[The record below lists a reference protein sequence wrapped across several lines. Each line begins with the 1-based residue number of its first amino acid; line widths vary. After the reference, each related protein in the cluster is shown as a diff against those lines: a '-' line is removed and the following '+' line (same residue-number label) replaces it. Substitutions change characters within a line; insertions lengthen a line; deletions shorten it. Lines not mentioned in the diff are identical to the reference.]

1 MGGVPVV
8 GRGAGLEGV
17 SGWAG
22 ADQDGRDTWS
32 ADVDLDAWLDQAM
45 ADVDGAQVLQGA
57 VDAGVILGGGAYEE
71 FVATELP
78 AFLAPDAGDDAAVA
92 GGLISPVSSPTTP
105 RGRVPLGCLGV
116 KALTG
121 CFSVSRLRRM
131 RWGRM
136 RAMRR
141 GLGR

>member
-1 MGGVPVV
+1 MTETGVGGVPVV
-8 GRGAGLEGV
+8 GGGCGAGGV

-57 VDAGVILGGGAYEE
+57 VDAGVMLGGGAYEE

-78 AFLAPDAGDDAAVA
+78 AFLAPDAAATM
-92 GGLISPVSSPTTP
+92 L
-105 RGRVPLGCLGV
+105 RLGV
-116 KALTG
+116 
-121 CFSVSRLRRM
+121 
-131 RWGRM
+131 
-136 RAMRR
+136 
-141 GLGR
+141 